1 MTGRSRIR
9 QRAEDESGATL
20 IVVLLLVTVVAM
32 VVGATLSLT
41 DTSIH
46 TTLAV
51 RAQAANAY
59 GAQGAVDAAIN
70 ALRTNTYNNDVTSTT
85 YPKCFG
91 NTDTLVLPNFYPA
104 STGGAASSAAVTCS
118 PDPTTGAAGPQV
130 PIKDDQKPGN
140 AILTTGTNPSET
152 GLNVKALNNS
162 IPFLVHGGIVSNS
175 NIVVSNG
182 TLKSNTTVT
191 AHTGCSG
198 TIVATPPAAC
208 AAGTVLTPSYSADT
222 TTVPTY
228 QPVPPVSASSC
239 PGKVVTFQPG
249 YYDDAGGLNSLM
261 SGQGSNPCKGSVWWF
276 TKGTYYF
283 DFHNSTNPLISGSD
297 LWNVADG
304 QLVAGIPTNS
314 SGTVLTK
321 PNVPASVPGACQSP
335 INATKDE
342 GQQGVQ
348 FIFGGDSQLQVSGT
362 ADAEI
367 CGSYQDHQPPIAVY
381 GQQTGK
387 EIPVNAV
394 TYPPTSVTSTGQF
407 GSSATVVN
415 LAAGGDG
422 KAATWTNAASGNQTG
437 GFTVSGFGPATPVPA
452 GSVLTS
458 ASLTVQYGNS
468 AGATGD
474 SRTVT
479 ITPRSAAGVVGTA
492 IPVTLPTIS
501 GINVTKTATIDLWG
515 SGLSALAAAFH
526 SFGYSGAS
534 AAYSL
539 QTKHTGTESV
549 DTIQLSFG
557 YTPPALRGE
566 TTDAVPGNCLYNT
579 YSGGGAGQCAVLST
593 SSSYHGRAYVQGT
606 TFTPLAPI
614 DLTLSNITA
623 QVLRFGVISRTLW
636 VKETGSIAYI
646 GPVIEIPDN
655 STTYGPGGT
664 VVYLNA
670 YVCEAAATCSAAPP
684 GRLRLRARVL
694 VYDPSGSP
702 SPPARQISVQSWAMQ
717 R

>member
-9 QRAEDESGATL
+9 QRVGDESGATL

-51 RAQAANAY
+51 RSQAANAY

-70 ALRTNTYNNDVTSTT
+70 ALRTNTYNNDVTSST

-91 NTDTLVLPNFYPA
+91 TTDTLVLPNFYPA

-140 AILTTGTNPSET
+140 AILTTGTNPGET

-208 AAGTVLTPSYSADT
+208 AAGTVPTPSYSADT
-222 TTVPTY
+222 STVPTY

-249 YYDDAGGLNSLM
+249 YYDDAKALNSLM
-261 SGQGSNPCKGSVWWF
+261 NGQGSNPCKGSVWWF

-304 QLVAGIPTNS
+304 QLVAGIPTDS

-321 PNVPASVPGACQSP
+321 PNVPATVPGACQSP

-342 GQQGVQ
+342 GQHGVQ

-387 EIPVNAV
+387 
-394 TYPPTSVTSTGQF
+394 
-407 GSSATVVN
+407 
-415 LAAGGDG
+415 
-422 KAATWTNAASGNQTG
+422 
-437 GFTVSGFGPATPVPA
+437 
-452 GSVLTS
+452 
-458 ASLTVQYGNS
+458 
-468 AGATGD
+468 
-474 SRTVT
+474 
-479 ITPRSAAGVVGTA
+479 
-492 IPVTLPTIS
+492 
-501 GINVTKTATIDLWG
+501 
-515 SGLSALAAAFH
+515 
-526 SFGYSGAS
+526 
-534 AAYSL
+534 
-539 QTKHTGTESV
+539 
-549 DTIQLSFG
+549 
-557 YTPPALRGE
+557 
-566 TTDAVPGNCLYNT
+566 
-579 YSGGGAGQCAVLST
+579 
-593 SSSYHGRAYVQGT
+593 
-606 TFTPLAPI
+606 
-614 DLTLSNITA
+614 
-623 QVLRFGVISRTLW
+623 
-636 VKETGSIAYI
+636 
-646 GPVIEIPDN
+646 
-655 STTYGPGGT
+655 
-664 VVYLNA
+664 
-670 YVCEAAATCSAAPP
+670 
-684 GRLRLRARVL
+684 
-694 VYDPSGSP
+694 
-702 SPPARQISVQSWAMQ
+702 
-717 R
+717 